1 MVPDH
6 PPEVLHCVGKRALC
20 GNVVDLPIRTLD
32 REREKEGGGE
42 GRGRGRR
49 EGGGE
54 EEGGREEGVMMIL
67 CTSYR
72 TTIDT
77 KSVSDLGPTQ

>member
-32 REREKEGGGE
+32 REREKEGGRRGRRKGE
-42 GRGRGRR
+42 GEEGGGRGGGRGRGRR

-54 EEGGREEGVMMIL
+54 EGEEGVMMIIMYIL
-67 CTSYR
+67 
-72 TTIDT
+72 
-77 KSVSDLGPTQ
+77 